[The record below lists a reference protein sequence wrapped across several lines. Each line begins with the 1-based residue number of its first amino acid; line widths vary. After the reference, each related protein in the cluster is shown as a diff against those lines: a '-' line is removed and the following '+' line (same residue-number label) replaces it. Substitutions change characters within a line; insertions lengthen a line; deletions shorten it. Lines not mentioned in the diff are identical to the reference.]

1 MPEAYLSLGSNIGDK
16 SGNIAAALAALEG
29 PGLHVAAR
37 SRDYRTAPWGP
48 IEQDWFV
55 NACARLQT
63 SLSPEEVLARALE
76 VERRM
81 GRVRDVRWGPRL
93 IDIDLLCMDGVTRAT
108 EALTLPH
115 PRMLERAFV
124 LVPLA
129 ELAPGLVV
137 AGRRIEDA
145 LAAIDTREVVPIED
159 RGPAAGG

>member
-1 MPEAYLSLGSNIGDK
+1 MAEAYLSLGSNLGDK

-29 PGLHVAAR
+29 PDLRVLAR
-37 SRDYRTAPWGP
+37 SADYRTAPWGP

-55 NACARLQT
+55 NACARVETALAPRE
-63 SLSPEEVLARALE
+63 LLARALD

-93 IDIDLLCMDGVTRAT
+93 IDIDVLCMPGVTLDT
-108 EALTLPH
+108 PALILPH

-129 ELAPGLVV
+129 EIARDLVV
-137 AGRRIEDA
+137 GGERIADA
-145 LAAIDTREVVPIED
+145 LARLDASDVVRI
-159 RGPAAGG
+159 GS